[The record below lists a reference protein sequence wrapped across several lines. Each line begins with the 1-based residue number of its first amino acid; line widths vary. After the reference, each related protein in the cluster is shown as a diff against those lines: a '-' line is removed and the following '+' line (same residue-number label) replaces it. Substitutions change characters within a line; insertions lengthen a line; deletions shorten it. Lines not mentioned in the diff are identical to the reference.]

1 LIKIS
6 SDGFLDIAI
15 GRNRKESVYQNKK
28 MLWSKLLE
36 RVEETHRTFETYQ
49 EYMKMTKDRQD
60 DLKDVGGFVGGY
72 LKDGSRKQVLHRQL
86 ICLDADFGTLDV
98 WDDWNMLYGNACAL
112 YTTHKHSKEK
122 IRFRLLIPLD
132 RPVNTEEYQAIA
144 RMIASD
150 INIEAFDDTTYQA
163 QRMMYFPSTS
173 KDGEYIFKYTD
184 GEWLRA
190 DDILK
195 KYIDWRDSSSWPT
208 SSRVNIKIQSEIKRQ
223 EDPLTKKGIIG
234 AFCRTYSIQEAI
246 TKYLS
251 DIYVPCEIENRYT
264 YVKGSTSAG
273 LIVYEDKYA
282 YSHHSTDPAGQ
293 MLCNAF
299 DLVRLH
305 LFSELDSN
313 AKEGTPVNKK
323 PSFVKVCEMIT
334 DDEDVKLLMGKEKLL
349 EANEDFDVS
358 ENTDWIKQLEF
369 DNRGN
374 ILATTDNIVII
385 LENDPMLKGKLG
397 FNEFEHREV
406 AMENL
411 PWRKIKGDSALKDTD
426 DAEIRYYLEKNY
438 KIVSAGKIKDALS
451 VVVTKHTYHPIK
463 EYFSECVWDGV
474 SRVDTLLIDY
484 LGAEDTEYVRA
495 VTRKTLCGAVA
506 RVLVPGIKF
515 DTILVLVGKQ
525 GLGKSQL
532 VNKLGVQW
540 YSDSLTTVSGKE
552 AYEQLQGVWIME
564 MGELAAMK
572 KAEVEA
578 TKHFISK
585 QEDRYRVA
593 YGRRVENFPRQ
604 TIFVGTT
611 NEDNFLRDS
620 TGNRRF
626 WPIDCGQ
633 PKKNMWED
641 LTPAVIKKIWAEAI
655 VLWDNG
661 KGEQLFLDSGLEKV
675 ALEKQE
681 EHKEEDYRIGMIKEY
696 LDMPLPPNWP
706 EMALSERRAYIQ
718 DDDIVTNIEDGVR
731 RDRVCVLEIWTE
743 LFNGEPKKLTDYD
756 SRIYNRIL
764 AELPDWERH
773 KAGGGGL
780 LRFGKIYGRQRAYVR
795 KNDKH

>member
-1 LIKIS
+1 MIKIS